1 MGINLMYLEL
11 LQRYQDICKFI
22 VPGIYQALWTW
33 VWVNSRSWWWTGR
46 PGVLRFMGLQRVG
59 HDWAT
64 ELNYTQKFH
73 HPFSQ
78 LVPDQVFLPF
88 PQTGS
93 HLLGSTVY
101 CRLWAFLEHVSLSAM
116 LGTGAL
122 SPPPPD
128 PLICLLISS
137 PLCLYSYFLSSLF
150 SCSPW

>member
-1 MGINLMYLEL
+1 MYLEL